1 MENFICV
8 QCGTQFAET
17 AEPPSRCPICED
29 ERQFVRHSGQQ
40 WTTVER
46 LAADH
51 HNRIEEEAPLL
62 LGIGTE
68 PEFAI
73 GQRALLL
80 QSPGGNLLWDCISL
94 LDDETIAEVNA
105 RGGIRAIAISHP
117 HFYSSMI
124 EWAEC
129 FDAQIFLHSADREW
143 VMRQS
148 LRIRF
153 WEGSTLSLWDGLTL
167 INCGGHFEGGTVLH
181 WPTGT
186 NGKGALL
193 TGDIITVVQD
203 RRYVSFLRS
212 YPNLIPLGAS
222 AIRRHRRKNRTIPVR
237 SHLRRLVAGERLV
250 RRQSRSGSLGGTLSA
265 SDHIRLELEANQK
278 LALVCTL
285 EIA

>member
-29 ERQFVRHSGQQ
+29 ERQFVRHTGQE
-40 WTTVER
+40 WTTLKR
-46 LAADH
+46 LAANHD
-51 HNRIEEEAPLL
+51 NRIEDEAPQL

-143 VMRQS
+143 VMAQEPAHS
-148 LRIRF
+148 ILGRINPV
-153 WEGSTLSLWDGLTL
+153 TLGWA
-167 INCGGHFEGGTVLH
+167 N
-181 WPTGT
+181 T
-186 NGKGALL
+186 N
-193 TGDIITVVQD
+193 Q
-203 RRYVSFLRS
+203 
-212 YPNLIPLGAS
+212 
-222 AIRRHRRKNRTIPVR
+222 
-237 SHLRRLVAGERLV
+237 LRR
-250 RRQSRSGSLGGTLSA
+250 SF
-265 SDHIRLELEANQK
+265 
-278 LALVCTL
+278 
-285 EIA
+285 

>member
-8 QCGTQFAET
+8 QCGTQFDET

-29 ERQFVRHSGQQ
+29 ERQFVRHTGQE
-40 WTTVER
+40 WTTLKR
-46 LAADH
+46 LAANH

-148 LRIRF
+148 LRIQF
-153 WEGSTLSLWDGLTL
+153 WEGPTLSLWDGLTL

-181 WPTGT
+181 WPPVQMAKAPCSPAT
-186 NGKGALL
+186 LL
-193 TGDIITVVQD
+193 PSCRIDVTSAFCGVIPISFRSEPRRSAASSKESNLSHSSRFMVAGGRRTFLRMQKQPLRDPPNAICAGSVV
-203 RRYVSFLRS
+203 RFSFL
-212 YPNLIPLGAS
+212 
-222 AIRRHRRKNRTIPVR
+222 
-237 SHLRRLVAGERLV
+237 
-250 RRQSRSGSLGGTLSA
+250 
-265 SDHIRLELEANQK
+265 
-278 LALVCTL
+278 
-285 EIA
+285 

>member
-8 QCGTQFAET
+8 QCGIQFAES
-17 AEPPSRCPICED
+17 AQPPSRCPICED
-29 ERQFVRHSGQQ
+29 ERQFVRHTGQE
-40 WTTVER
+40 WTTLER
-46 LAADH
+46 LRTDH
-51 HNRIEEEAPLL
+51 HNRLQEEAPRL

-124 EWAEC
+124 EWADR
-129 FDAQIFLHSADREW
+129 FDAQIFLHAADREW
-143 VMRQS
+143 VMRKS
-148 LRIRF
+148 PRIQF

-167 INCGGHFEGGTVLH
+167 INLGGHFEGGTVLH
-181 WPTGT
+181 WPAASRDG
-186 NGKGALL
+186 GSKGALL

-203 RRYVSFLRS
+203 RRYVSFMRS
-212 YPNLIPLGAS
+212 YPNLIPLGPA
-222 AIRRHRRKNRTIPVR
+222 AIQRIVERIELFQFEQIYGGWWQANVLADAKAAVVR
-237 SHLRRLVAGERLV
+237 SAERYLRWIGM
-250 RRQSRSGSLGGTLSA
+250 
-265 SDHIRLELEANQK
+265 
-278 LALVCTL
+278 
-285 EIA
+285 